1 MKISEFISIMEA
13 LAPADTAL
21 SFDNV
26 GLLVGTQ
33 REDIRRVLVALDC
46 TCAVVDEAAELDAD
60 LILTHHPLMFSALK
74 RILPEHPDSAAV
86 FKLIRGN
93 IALFSAHTN
102 LDAAQGGVNTQ
113 LCRVLGIRD
122 ETPVAPENIM
132 RIGFLD
138 GDCTLRDFAELVERR
153 LNTRVRVCGDD
164 SRHIRK
170 VAVLGG
176 SGGSDVELA
185 HQNGADVL
193 VTGECKHSQAISA
206 SVLGISVIAA
216 GHYETERVVLSAVI
230 DHLQKSCSGVEYILS
245 KADGAVLRTI

>member
-1 MKISEFISIMEA
+1 MKISDFISAMEA

-33 REDIRRVLVALDC
+33 REDIKRVLVALDC
-46 TCAVVDEAAELDAD
+46 TCAVVDEAVALDAD

-113 LCRVLGIRD
+113 LCRVLGIRN
-122 ETPVAPENIM
+122 ELPVAPENIM
-132 RIGFLD
+132 RIGYLD
-138 GDCTLRDFAELVERR
+138 GDYTLYDFAKLVERR
-153 LNTRVRVCGDD
+153 LNTRVRVCGDNNK
-164 SRHIRK
+164 RIRK

-176 SGGSDVELA
+176 SGGGDIELA
-185 HQNGADVL
+185 YRSGADVL
-193 VTGECKHSQAISA
+193 VTGECKHNQAISA

-216 GHYETERVVLSAVI
+216 GHYETECVVLTAVI
-230 DHLQKSCSGVEYILS
+230 HHLQKACNGVEYILS